1 MSDVASEKIEQILIE
16 RLKQGLMSSKIVYAC
31 PGLMWLC
38 LCVLGPTELSRGDLF
53 QSQELKTMLRDF
65 VISLR
70 SYDLPGLG
78 FRVSFDFCVWLLL
91 PGVLDPNA
99 LMNLKKKGRATEWM
113 PSFMC
118 LRPMRCKAPDTWIMP
133 SANFHFRCDHAPA
146 SPPGG
151 RFCFQCKAA
160 QTTPHIADFVDSVL
174 RNRHRP
180 SQPAPRR
187 LVARSRTGVIR
198 HLHRRLC

>member
-1 MSDVASEKIEQILIE
+1 MSYVASEEFE
-16 RLKQGLMSSKIVYAC
+16 GLKQGLMSSKIVYAC

-70 SYDLPGLG
+70 SHDLPY
-78 FRVSFDFCVWLLL
+78 DFCVWLLL

-99 LMNLKKKGRATEWM
+99 LTSLKKKGRAIEWM

-151 RFCFQCKAA
+151 SFCFQCKAA
-160 QTTPHIADFVDSVL
+160 QTTPHIADFVDPVL
-174 RNRHRP
+174 RNRH
-180 SQPAPRR
+180 
-187 LVARSRTGVIR
+187 
-198 HLHRRLC
+198 H